1 MKKSL
6 LIVAVGV
13 LFAGSALCQSIQ
25 EEVDYLQSIFGMGK
39 KAMVAQFIN
48 SEGTGM
54 EAFWVLY
61 DEYEVSRKQLGQ
73 ERLMLL
79 YVYANEYGQMNDE
92 ELGTLMKA
100 IMKHK
105 KSLDKLIDKYY
116 KKIVKSSGTVAA
128 AQFYQIENYILSGIR
143 VAILDDIPFIGELE
157 F

>member
-1 MKKSL
+1 
-6 LIVAVGV
+6 
-13 LFAGSALCQSIQ
+13 
-25 EEVDYLQSIFGMGK
+25 
-39 KAMVAQFIN
+39 MVAQFIN

-92 ELGTLMKA
+92 ELDTLMKA